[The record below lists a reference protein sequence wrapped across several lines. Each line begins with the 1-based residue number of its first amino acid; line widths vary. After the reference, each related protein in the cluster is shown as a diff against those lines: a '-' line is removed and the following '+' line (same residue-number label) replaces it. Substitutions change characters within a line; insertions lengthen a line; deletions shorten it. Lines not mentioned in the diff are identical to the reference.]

1 MKNELSRFIV
11 ALTIVASLAGCGRNR
26 DDDLTL
32 YGNVDIREV
41 ELSFRVPGRLTEVAF
56 DEGDAVKAGT
66 TVARLD
72 AVPFQQAL
80 AAADARVAAAE
91 ANLAKLEAGPRPQE
105 IQQARAQ
112 VREAEAS
119 FRAADRDLK
128 RQLGLEGAGAAS
140 QKTLDTAQARADE
153 AAAHLATA
161 RETLALAE
169 EGYRAEDIAGGRAEL
184 ATAQAQRDQARTQL
198 ADTELGAPSDGT
210 VLARAREPGTM
221 LSIGSAVYT
230 LSLDK
235 PVYVRAYVA
244 EPDLGRVSPGS
255 KVTITTDSSDK
266 TFRGQVGFVSPR
278 AEFTPR
284 SVETTELRTDLVY
297 RLRIVVE
304 DPDSTLRQGM
314 PVSVNV
320 SAGSES

>member
-1 MKNELSRFIV
+1 MKKTSVSSV
-11 ALTIVASLAGCGRNR
+11 AVLALAVSLGGCGGGR
-26 DDDLTL
+26 DGELTL

-41 ELSFRVPGRLTEVAF
+41 ELSFRVAGRLAEVAF
-56 DEGDAVKAGT
+56 DEGDAVQTGT

-72 AVPFQQAL
+72 AVPYQQAL
-80 AAADARVAAAE
+80 AAAEGRVAAAE
-91 ANLAKLEAGPRPQE
+91 ANLAKLETGSRPQE

-112 VREAEAS
+112 VREAEAG

-140 QKTLDTAQARADE
+140 QKTLDSAQARADE

-161 RETLALAE
+161 RETLALAD

-184 ATAQAQRDQARTQL
+184 AAARAQRDQAQTQL
-198 ADTELGAPSDGT
+198 ADTELAAPSNGT

-221 LSIGSAVYT
+221 LPIGSAVYT
-230 LSLDK
+230 LSLDN

-244 EPDLGRVSPGS
+244 EPDLGRVAPGA

-266 TFRGQVGFVSPR
+266 TYRGQVGFVSPR

-304 DPDSTLRQGM
+304 DPDSALRQGM
-314 PVSVNV
+314 PVSIVV
-320 SAGSES
+320 GASES

>member
-1 MKNELSRFIV
+1 
-11 ALTIVASLAGCGRNR
+11 
-26 DDDLTL
+26 L

-72 AVPFQQAL
+72 PVPYELAL

-91 ANLAKLEAGPRPQE
+91 ANLAKLKAGPRPQE

-119 FRAADRDLK
+119 YRAAQRDLE

-140 QKTLDTAQARADE
+140 QKTLDAARARADE
-153 AAAHLATA
+153 AAAHLVTA

-169 EGYRAEDIAGGRAEL
+169 EGYRAEDIAAAEAEL
-184 ATAQAQRDQARTQL
+184 SAARAQRDEKRTQL
-198 ADTELGAPSDGT
+198 EDATLAAPSDGT
-210 VLARAREPGTM
+210 VIVRAREPGTM
-221 LSIGSAVYT
+221 LAIGSPVYT
-230 LSLDK
+230 LSLDN

-244 EPDLGRVSPGS
+244 ETDLGRVAPGT

-266 TFRGQVGFVSPR
+266 SYRGQVGFVSPR

-297 RLRIVVE
+297 RVRIVVE
-304 DPDSTLRQGM
+304 DPDAALRQGM
-314 PVSVNV
+314 PVTIGVG
-320 SAGSES
+320 AAAR